1 MTCNVTVCIHT
12 KIPDILTWIWS
23 DYKRTSTQRRMN
35 RLANLSIPNNDRQLA
50 WRLMSKEN
58 RPFGIIESDQNSK
71 PLHKRQ
77 SDIVI
82 WCVYVKLTL
91 AAELK
96 VVLEPEFL
104 SPADNRPQIRDVAM
118 LLCVQA
124 KQRSRKQMTGRACV
138 RTYVNCAN
146 ALRESRLVISFLMTW
161 AKAFQ
166 ISLWCVLID
175 CDKDLISFGNK
186 DDLIPFVHLTDHERH
201 EPGRKTHAIYYE
213 IYLLSKIGKFR
224 LWCGLH

>member
-1 MTCNVTVCIHT
+1 
-12 KIPDILTWIWS
+12 
-23 DYKRTSTQRRMN
+23 MN
-35 RLANLSIPNNDRQLA
+35 RLANLSITSNDRQLA

-58 RPFGIIESDQNSK
+58 RPFGVLESDQNSK
-71 PLHKRQ
+71 ILYKWQ

-124 KQRSRKQMTGRACV
+124 AQQKNNWLDAPALE
-138 RTYVNCAN
+138 RTSTAQLHFENSGWLFPSA
-146 ALRESRLVISFLMTW
+146 W

-166 ISLWCVLID
+166 ISLCLT
-175 CDKDLISFGNK
+175 
-186 DDLIPFVHLTDHERH
+186 FVTNMWFHL
-201 EPGRKTHAIYYE
+201 GIKMIC
-213 IYLLSKIGKFR
+213 YLLYIS
-224 LWCGLH
+224 